1 MGDAV
6 VAGDAPT
13 LPINKCTSYM
23 ALCEFTWYGD
33 IGVFWLSTTFATLEI
48 KMLSW
53 SPVLFIFC

>member
-1 MGDAV
+1 M
-6 VAGDAPT
+6 AGDAPT